1 MCDPTSNTQYL
12 GSHILSQ
19 VPAHVH
25 TPQSDSTSQNLHLG
39 SKVHSLHSDSTS
51 KSLTLPPLVHSL
63 QGEPTSQT
71 MYLTLHFQFPE
82 QTQLPDPTTGVT
94 CPHGTST
101 VSWVT
106 PLPRPYTWDQTSSVQ
121 GDPPPHTLHL
131 GLHVTNLQ
139 GDPPPRSCTCSH
151 VSTSSRVTSS
161 QTLDQGHMSTV

>member
-1 MCDPTSNTQYL
+1 MSLHPTPNSWAYTSTL
-12 GSHILSQ
+12 KSLHMSTLHR
-19 VPAHVH
+19 V
-25 TPQSDSTSQNLHLG
+25 TPPPRTYIWGQ
-39 SKVHSLHSDSTS
+39 KVHSLHSDSTS
-51 KSLTLPPLVHSL
+51 KTLTLPSLVHSL

-151 VSTSSRVTSS
+151 MSTSSRVTSS